1 MKIFGLAGKKRTGKD
16 TVFTYARDLVD
27 GQAGRVAFGDPLK
40 REVAAA
46 TGMPL
51 AFIEA
56 NKSEFRTVLQWW
68 GTEFRRQFF
77 QPDYWI
83 KQMAEEVRV
92 MQRVIDVLF
101 ITDVRFPNEADWVRS
116 MGGVMVR
123 VDRRT
128 GETDNH
134 STETEMDAYKN
145 YDHTIEN
152 NGTMPELGSAVG
164 AMLRKF
170 LPSGDGEESEKET

>member
-1 MKIFGLAGKKRTGKD
+1 MIAEQVHIALNRDRLAVRTVEMSRD
-16 TVFTYARDLVD
+16 SVQQEMRVVADNYQCARRCRQASRLCIERREILEVFA
-27 GQAGRVAFGDPLK
+27 GQDFGD
-40 REVAAA
+40 EVEARWRQPGVADV
-46 TGMPL
+46 GM
-51 AFIEA
+51 
-56 NKSEFRTVLQWW
+56 
-68 GTEFRRQFF
+68 
-77 QPDYWI
+77 
-83 KQMAEEVRV
+83 

-123 VDRRT
+123 VDRKT

>member
-1 MKIFGLAGKKRTGKD
+1 MKTFGLAGKKRSGKD

-83 KQMAEEVRV
+83 NQMAEEVRV

-123 VDRRT
+123 VDRKT

-134 STETEMDAYKN
+134 STETEMDCYKN

-170 LPSGDGEESEKET
+170 LPSGDGEETEKET